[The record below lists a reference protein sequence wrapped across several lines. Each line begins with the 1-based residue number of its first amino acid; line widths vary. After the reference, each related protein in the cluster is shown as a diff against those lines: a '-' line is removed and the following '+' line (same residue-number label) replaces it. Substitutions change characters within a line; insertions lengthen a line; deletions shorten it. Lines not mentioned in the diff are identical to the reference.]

1 VTVNGLVFFKRF
13 LDIIEDEVSQAQ
25 SKVVEY
31 FSNPINAYLFIKH
44 LTVEWYQIK
53 NMAPSGTITESIFIF

>member
-1 VTVNGLVFFKRF
+1 VIVDGLVFFKRF
-13 LDIIEDEVSQAQ
+13 LDIIEDELSQAQ
-25 SKVVEY
+25 NKVVEY

-53 NMAPSGTITESIFIF
+53 NMPPSGTIIELIFIV